1 MDDDD
6 RGVHAALVGITQ
18 FGAEH
23 ARPLGGLKLHRFQQ
37 QPRQNRGGHF
47 ASGRKMGLGNRGPYR
62 PQALAGLT
70 ELHLT

>member
-23 ARPLGGLKLHRFQQ
+23 AATLRALELHSFEQQAGQDGRAHLAHGRF
-37 QPRQNRGGHF
+37 
-47 ASGRKMGLGNRGPYR
+47 MGLHNRVPDWHQTLPFLG
-62 PQALAGLT
+62 
-70 ELHLT
+70 